1 VTTVLI
7 DSSVLIKWLHTEGET
22 EIAAARALRRAHVE
36 GVVEGRIIDL
46 ALYEVGNALI
56 RALGWPSHD
65 VADQLDDLV
74 ALCGAPLSMS
84 AEQLRLAA
92 GLAGRHELT
101 FYDASWAAV
110 AVALR
115 IPLVSADRR
124 LLEAGLGESPTAI
137 VDRLRLPE

>member
-1 VTTVLI
+1 MTTVLI